1 MRKNVRKLPHG
12 KRYTEARAAGDR
24 LSTHEPAEAL
34 ALVKQTATA
43 KFPETVDLAVRLG
56 IDARQ
61 SDQNVRG
68 ITTLPHGT
76 GKSRKVAVLAK
87 GDALKAAEAAG
98 ADEVGA
104 DELVAKIAGGYKDF
118 DVLIATSDMAPNLA
132 KIGRV
137 LGPKTPNKKS
147 GTLTD
152 DVATAVA
159 EIKQASRVEYR
170 NDKAGIVHMAI
181 GKANFSE
188 DQLMENLVAALTALV
203 KAKPQT
209 AKGRYITGVTVSA
222 SMGPGFRIDP
232 VVAAKTGGA

>member
-1 MRKNVRKLPHG
+1 MRKTAKTKPHG

-24 LSTHEPAEAL
+24 LTTHDLAEAIT
-34 ALVKQTATA
+34 LVKQTATA

-56 IDARQ
+56 IDSRQ

-76 GKSRKVAVLAK
+76 GKNRKVAVLAK

-98 ADEVGA
+98 ADEFGS

-118 DVLIATSDMAPNLA
+118 DVLIATSEMAPNLA

-159 EIKQASRVEYR
+159 EIKQASRIEYR
-170 NDKAGIVHMAI
+170 NDKAGIVHMSI
-181 GKANFSE
+181 GKVTYSD
-188 DQLMENLVAALTALV
+188 DQLLENLVAALIALV

-209 AKGRYITGVTVSA
+209 SKGRYITGVTISS

-232 VVAAKTGGA
+232 VIAGKTGGV

>member
-1 MRKNVRKLPHG
+1 MKKNVRTQPHG
-12 KRYTEARAAGDR
+12 KRYTEARATGDR
-24 LSTHEPAEAL
+24 LTTHEPAEAL
-34 ALVKQTATA
+34 ALVKKTATA

-98 ADEVGA
+98 ADEVGS

-118 DVLIATSDMAPNLA
+118 DVLVATSEMAPNLA

-159 EIKQASRVEYR
+159 EIKQASRIEYR

-181 GKANFSE
+181 GKANFSD
-188 DQLMENLVAALTALV
+188 DQLMENLVAALNAIV
-203 KAKPQT
+203 KAKPAT
-209 AKGRYITGVTVSA
+209 AKGRYITGVTIS
-222 SMGPGFRIDP
+222 STMGPGFRIDP

>member
-1 MRKNVRKLPHG
+1 MRKTAKTKPHG
-12 KRYTEARAAGDR
+12 KRYDEARAAGDR
-24 LSTHEPAEAL
+24 LTTHEPAEAL
-34 ALVKQTATA
+34 ALVKKTATA

-76 GKSRKVAVLAK
+76 GKSRRVAVLAK
-87 GDALKAAEAAG
+87 GDALKAAETAG
-98 ADEVGA
+98 ADEFGS

-118 DVLIATSDMAPNLA
+118 DVLIATSEMAPTLA

-159 EIKQASRVEYR
+159 EIKQASRIEYR

-181 GKANFSE
+181 GKVTYSD
-188 DQLMENLVAALTALV
+188 DQLMENLTAALHALV
-203 KAKPQT
+203 KAKPQGS
-209 AKGRYITGVTVSA
+209 KGRYITGVTVSS